1 MEDEEIQVVFIGEI
15 NTGKTSII
23 NRLIYNKF
31 NSDIQSTLGQNR
43 TTYKSEQIT
52 YIIADFSGKHEFS
65 SLLKIFLKRAK
76 VCILVYSITDRNSFE
91 ALKNYWYEEVHNL
104 IKYPCIVIFKY
115 FSILCCWK

>member
-43 TTYKSEQIT
+43 TTYKSDST
-52 YIIADFSGKHEFS
+52 VRWTSSAD
-65 SLLKIFLKRAK
+65 
-76 VCILVYSITDRNSFE
+76 V
-91 ALKNYWYEEVHNL
+91 
-104 IKYPCIVIFKY
+104 
-115 FSILCCWK
+115 

>member
-52 YIIADFSGKHEFS
+52 YIIADF
-65 SLLKIFLKRAK
+65 
-76 VCILVYSITDRNSFE
+76 LVNTNF
-91 ALKNYWYEEVHNL
+91 
-104 IKYPCIVIFKY
+104 IVF
-115 FSILCCWK
+115 